1 MSTVVTLLNSSSSRT
16 RVRSSLDGDTLRRL
30 DDLYAYYHKQW
41 WCRRQMFYFFK
52 GCHGFL
58 NALAIL
64 VMAAGVVV
72 GSVRENS
79 FVVVGLTAFGT
90 VVKGWN
96 DFKKFSFKVDM
107 CRFAYTTYE
116 KTLIELKTYVRGLP
130 LEEFDGFL
138 IRMQTLDEVVTDFTP
153 PVFDRVIRKYSE
165 KFHHQS
171 IDEAL
176 KEHKLHV
183 SEASPSFHSSLC
195 L

>member
-1 MSTVVTLLNSSSSRT
+1 
-16 RVRSSLDGDTLRRL
+16 
-30 DDLYAYYHKQW
+30 
-41 WCRRQMFYFFK
+41 MFYFFK
-52 GCHGFL
+52 WCHGFL

-72 GSVRENS
+72 GSMRENS
-79 FVVVGLTAFGT
+79 FVVVGLTVFVT

-96 DFKKFSFKVDM
+96 DFKKFSLKVDM

-116 KTLIELKTYVRGLP
+116 KTLIELKTYVRGLRF
-130 LEEFDGFL
+130 EEFDGFL
-138 IRMQTLDEVVTDFTP
+138 IRMQTLDEVITDFTP
-153 PVFDRVIRKYSE
+153 PVFDRVMRQYPK
-165 KFHHQS
+165 KFHHKP

-183 SEASPSFHSSLC
+183 SEVSPSFSTSSC

>member
-1 MSTVVTLLNSSSSRT
+1 MSTAVTLLNVSSSQIQE
-16 RVRSSLDGDTLRRL
+16 RSSLDGDLLRRL
-30 DDLYAYYHKQW
+30 DDLYAHYHKQW

-52 GCHGFL
+52 YCHGFL
-58 NALAIL
+58 NSLALL

-72 GSVRENS
+72 GSVHENS

-96 DFKKFSFKVDM
+96 DFKKCSFKVDM

-130 LEEFDGFL
+130 LEELDGFL
-138 IRMQTLDEVVTDFTP
+138 IKMQTLDKVITDFFP
-153 PVFDRVIRKYSE
+153 PVFDRWIRQYPK
-165 KFHHQS
+165 KFHHTP
-171 IDEAL
+171 IDAAV

-183 SEASPSFHSSLC
+183 TDV
-195 L
+195 

>member
-1 MSTVVTLLNSSSSRT
+1 MSTVVTLHNRSSSRT
-16 RVRSSLDGDTLRRL
+16 QVRSSLDADLLRRL

-52 GCHGFL
+52 WCHGFL
-58 NALAIL
+58 NALALL

-116 KTLIELKTYVRGLP
+116 KTYVRGLP

-138 IRMQTLDEVVTDFTP
+138 IRMQTLDEIITDFTP
-153 PVFDRVIRKYSE
+153 PVFDRVIRQYPKR
-165 KFHHQS
+165 FHHQS

-176 KEHKLHV
+176 NEHKMRM
-183 SEASPSFHSSLC
+183 SEATPSFSS
-195 L
+195 

>member
-1 MSTVVTLLNSSSSRT
+1 
-16 RVRSSLDGDTLRRL
+16 
-30 DDLYAYYHKQW
+30 
-41 WCRRQMFYFFK
+41 MFYFFK

-138 IRMQTLDEVVTDFTP
+138 IRMQTL
-153 PVFDRVIRKYSE
+153 E
-165 KFHHQS
+165 K
-171 IDEAL
+171 
-176 KEHKLHV
+176 
-183 SEASPSFHSSLC
+183 SSLISHHPC
-195 L
+195 SIVGYNNTLTNFITNPSTKP

>member
-1 MSTVVTLLNSSSSRT
+1 MSTAVTLLNGSSSRT
-16 RVRSSLDGDTLRRL
+16 QVRSSLGEDSLRRL

-52 GCHGFL
+52 YCHGFL
-58 NALAIL
+58 NALALL
-64 VMAAGVVV
+64 VMAAAMVI
-72 GSVRENS
+72 GSISEDH
-79 FVVVGLTAFGT
+79 FLVVGLTAFGT
-90 VVKGWN
+90 VIKGWN

-130 LEEFDGFL
+130 LEELDGFL
-138 IRMQTLDEVVTDFTP
+138 IKMQTLDEVVTDFTP
-153 PVFDRVIRKYSE
+153 PVFDCWTRRYSK
-165 KFHHQS
+165 KFHHIP

-183 SEASPSFHSSLC
+183 SEVSPSF
-195 L
+195 

>member
-1 MSTVVTLLNSSSSRT
+1 MSTAVTLLNGSSSQT
-16 RVRSSLDGDTLRRL
+16 QVRSSLDGDLMRRL
-30 DDLYAYYHKQW
+30 DDLYAYYHRQW

-52 GCHGFL
+52 YCHGFL
-58 NALAIL
+58 NAVALL

-72 GSVRENS
+72 GSVHENS
-79 FVVVGLTAFGT
+79 FVVLGLTAFGT

-138 IRMQTLDEVVTDFTP
+138 INMQTLDEVITDSLCPCSIVGYDSTPQNFITP
-153 PVFDRVIRKYSE
+153 P
-165 KFHHQS
+165 
-171 IDEAL
+171 
-176 KEHKLHV
+176 
-183 SEASPSFHSSLC
+183 
-195 L
+195 

>member
-1 MSTVVTLLNSSSSRT
+1 MSTVVTLLNGSSSRT
-16 RVRSSLDGDTLRRL
+16 HVRSSLDADSLHRM

-52 GCHGFL
+52 WCHGFL
-58 NALAIL
+58 NALALL

-96 DFKKFSFKVDM
+96 DFKKFSLKVDM

-138 IRMQTLDEVVTDFTP
+138 IRMQTLDEIITDFTP
-153 PVFDRVIRKYSE
+153 PVFDRVIRQYPK
-165 KFHHQS
+165 KFHHQP

-176 KEHKLHV
+176 KEHKLQM
-183 SEASPSFHSSLC
+183 SEASPSFSS
-195 L
+195 

>member
-1 MSTVVTLLNSSSSRT
+1 MVVSKTNVLLFQVLSR
-16 RVRSSLDGDTLRRL
+16 
-30 DDLYAYYHKQW
+30 
-41 WCRRQMFYFFK
+41 FP
-52 GCHGFL
+52 
-58 NALAIL
+58 NALALL

-72 GSVRENS
+72 GSVHENS

-96 DFKKFSFKVDM
+96 YFKKFAFKVGM

-138 IRMQTLDEVVTDFTP
+138 IKMQTLDEVITDFTP
-153 PVFDRVIRKYSE
+153 PVFDRVMQEYHK
-165 KFHHQS
+165 KFHHTP
-171 IDEAL
+171 IDAPV

-183 SEASPSFHSSLC
+183 TDV
-195 L
+195 

>member
-1 MSTVVTLLNSSSSRT
+1 MTLLNGSSSRT
-16 RVRSSLDGDTLRRL
+16 QVRSSLDGDLLRRL

-52 GCHGFL
+52 YCHGFL
-58 NALAIL
+58 NALALL

-72 GSVRENS
+72 GSVHENS

-138 IRMQTLDEVVTDFTP
+138 IKMQTLDEVVTDFTP
-153 PVFDRVIRKYSE
+153 PVFDCVTREYPK
-165 KFHHQS
+165 KFHHTP

-176 KEHKLHV
+176 REHKLHV
-183 SEASPSFHSSLC
+183 SEVSPSFSSSAC

>member
-1 MSTVVTLLNSSSSRT
+1 MSTAVTLLNGSSSRT
-16 RVRSSLDGDTLRRL
+16 RVRSSIDADSLRRL
-30 DDLYAYYHKQW
+30 DDLYAYYHKQR

-52 GCHGFL
+52 WCHGFL
-58 NALAIL
+58 NALALL

-72 GSVRENS
+72 GSVHENS

-96 DFKKFSFKVDM
+96 DFKKFSLKVDM

-138 IRMQTLDEVVTDFTP
+138 IRMQTLDEVITDFTP
-153 PVFDRVIRKYSE
+153 PVFDRVMRQYPQR
-165 KFHHQS
+165 FHHKP

-183 SEASPSFHSSLC
+183 SEASPSFST
-195 L
+195 

>member
-1 MSTVVTLLNSSSSRT
+1 MSTVVTLLNGSSSRT
-16 RVRSSLDGDTLRRL
+16 RVRSSLDADSLRRL

-52 GCHGFL
+52 WCHGFL
-58 NALAIL
+58 NALALL

-79 FVVVGLTAFGT
+79 FVVVGLTTFGT

-96 DFKKFSFKVDM
+96 DFKKFSLKVDM

-138 IRMQTLDEVVTDFTP
+138 IRMQTFDEVITDFTP
-153 PVFDRVIRKYSE
+153 PVFDRVIRQYPK
-165 KFHHQS
+165 KFHH
-171 IDEAL
+171 
-176 KEHKLHV
+176 K
-183 SEASPSFHSSLC
+183 PSTKP
-195 L
+195 